1 MQELPQSLPDS
12 VMYYVASLAGQT
24 LCESLAGETIRSLC
38 GAVILGEFPYILRYF
53 FFFCKLAKYMHAGY
67 DVFVKKDKL
76 LIHDRCPF
84 QPPSRVLQ
92 LVNPLLWMM

>member
-53 FFFCKLAKYMHAGY
+53 FFA
-67 DVFVKKDKL
+67 
-76 LIHDRCPF
+76 
-84 QPPSRVLQ
+84 
-92 LVNPLLWMM
+92 N